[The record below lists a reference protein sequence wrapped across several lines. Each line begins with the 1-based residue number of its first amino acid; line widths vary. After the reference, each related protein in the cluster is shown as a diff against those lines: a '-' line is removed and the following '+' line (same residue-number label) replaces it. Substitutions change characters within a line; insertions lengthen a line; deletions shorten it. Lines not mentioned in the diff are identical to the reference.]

1 MKIRLNDII
10 NIYDNEIRKNTKN
23 KKKIYQ
29 FEKYKMIN
37 IMNIYNIL
45 SNDIIRP
52 IKYNI
57 FLVKYP
63 KYRVVM
69 SLNIGDKI
77 INHYVAR
84 YILINKL
91 DKYLDI
97 RNIATRTNLGRDYGI
112 NKVKEYL
119 EHFKKY
125 DKFYILKMDISKYFY
140 SIDHEVLKNMLC
152 NDLDDNE
159 YKIMCNIID
168 STNYDYINDTID
180 KLKNIELNSTST
192 RIKEIKEIPHYN
204 HGKGLPIGNMTSQF
218 LAIYYLYKL
227 DHKIIHD
234 YKLKYYLKYM
244 DDIIIIH
251 NDYNYLVNI
260 KKKIEEELY
269 DNYKLKINNKK
280 TFITDN
286 SNGFTFLGY
295 RFRINNNK
303 TIINISN
310 STRIRIKKRIKEVNY
325 LYKHDKMK
333 LETAFSSINT
343 FLFGF
348 KYGSRLRI
356 RRIINNKFFS

>member
-1 MKIRLNDII
+1 MIIKLNDLM
-10 NIYDNEIRKNTKN
+10 NIYENEVRKNTKN
-23 KKKIYQ
+23 KRKIYQ

-37 IMNIYNIL
+37 ILNIYREL

-91 DKYLDI
+91 DKYLDD
-97 RNIATRTNLGRDYGI
+97 RNIATRTNLGRDYGLK
-112 NKVKEYL
+112 KVKDYM

-125 DKFYILKMDISKYFY
+125 DSFYILKMDISKYFY
-140 SIDHEVLKNMLC
+140 SIDHEVLKEMLKH
-152 NDLDDNE
+152 DLDNTE

-168 STNYDYINDTID
+168 STNYDYINNTID
-180 KLKNIELNSTST
+180 KLKNIELNSKST
-192 RIKEIKEIPHYN
+192 RIKEINEIPHYN
-204 HGKGLPIGNMTSQF
+204 KGKGLPIGNMTSQF

-227 DHKIIHD
+227 DHKIIYD
-234 YKLKYYLKYM
+234 YHLKYYLRYM
-244 DDIIIIH
+244 DDFIIIH
-251 NDYNYLVNI
+251 HDKNYLINI
-260 KKKIEEELY
+260 KKKIEEELNNTFKLRI
-269 DNYKLKINNKK
+269 NYKKTIITNNRE
-280 TFITDN
+280 
-286 SNGFTFLGY
+286 GFTFLGY
-295 RFRINNNK
+295 RFRVINKK
-303 TIINISN
+303 TVINISN
-310 STRIRIKKRIKEVNY
+310 STRIRVKKRIKEVIS
-325 LYKHDKMK
+325 LYKHNQLK

-343 FLFGF
+343 YSYGF

-356 RRIINNKFFS
+356 RRIIDKYMC

>member
-1 MKIRLNDII
+1 MDIF
-10 NIYDNEIRKNTKN
+10 DFEVRKNTKN
-23 KKKIYQ
+23 KRKIYQ

-37 IMNIYNIL
+37 ILNIYQEL

-69 SLNIGDKI
+69 SLNINDKI

-91 DKYLDI
+91 DKYLDD
-97 RNIATRTNLGRDYGI
+97 RNIATRINLGRDYGI
-112 NKVKEYL
+112 KKVKDYM

-125 DKFYILKMDISKYFY
+125 DSFYILKMDISKYFY
-140 SIDHEVLKNMLC
+140 SIDHEVLKEMLK
-152 NDLDDNE
+152 NDLDTTE
-159 YKIMCNIID
+159 YKIISNIID
-168 STNYDYINDTID
+168 STNYDYINNTID

-192 RIKEIKEIPHYN
+192 RIKEINEIPHYN
-204 HGKGLPIGNMTSQF
+204 KGKGLPIGNMTSQF

-234 YKLKYYLKYM
+234 YKLKYFLRYM
-244 DDIIIIH
+244 DDIVIIH

-260 KKKIEEELY
+260 NNKIEKEL
-269 DNYKLKINNKK
+269 NNNFKLKINTKK
-280 TFITDN
+280 TMITDN

-295 RFRINNNK
+295 RFRSINNK

-343 FLFGF
+343 YLNGF

-356 RRIINNKFFS
+356 RRIINDKFFSE